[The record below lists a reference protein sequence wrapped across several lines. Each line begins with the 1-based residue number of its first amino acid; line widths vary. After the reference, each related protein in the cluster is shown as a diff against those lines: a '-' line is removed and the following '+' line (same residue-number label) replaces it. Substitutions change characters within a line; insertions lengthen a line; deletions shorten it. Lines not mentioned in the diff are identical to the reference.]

1 MKKIISLLVTLLII
15 CSLFVFSASAANSAI
30 ISLSAENVVI
40 GDKVNVTVKLIG
52 DQPMYAL
59 DFKLGYDATKFIYF
73 QF

>member
-40 GDKVNVTVKLIG
+40 GDKVNVTVKLK
-52 DQPMYAL
+52 
-59 DFKLGYDATKFIYF
+59 FKNNFNAF
-73 QF
+73 QMSKNV